1 MHEAPPPTPASPP
14 ASSAVPA
21 EPLSHGLKQ
30 RHLTMLGLGG
40 VIGAGLFVGSGAG
53 IAVAGPAI
61 VVSYLIAGA
70 LAMLVMR
77 MLGEMSAAMPAS
89 GSFSVHAERALGRWA
104 GFSVGW
110 LYWFLLVVVLA
121 VEATAAAQIAH
132 GWVPGIEPW
141 AWVLLFMVVFTAANL
156 TAVKNFGE
164 FEFWFASL
172 KVGAIVVFL
181 VLGVL
186 AVLGLLPDTDPVGMA
201 NLTGQGGFLP
211 NGWGG
216 VVSGVLTVVFAFG
229 GLEVVTI
236 AAAETDDPAR
246 AVGRAVR
253 SAVVRILFFYVGSML
268 VIVTV
273 LPWTAQQAGLS
284 PYVKVLDA
292 IGVPSAGQIMN
303 IVVFVALLSALNA
316 NLYGSSRMVFSLA
329 ERGEAPR
336 GLLKV
341 SGGGSREATGAG
353 SRETTGAGS
362 RETTG
367 GGSRETTGGG
377 SRETTGG
384 GSRVT
389 TGGVPRRAVLASVAF
404 GFVSVLLNLLWP
416 DTVFLYML
424 NSVGAVL
431 LFVWA
436 LIAASQLRLRARLEQ
451 EAPEALS
458 LRMWCFPYLTWVTLA
473 GLAGVLLLMLTDEAA
488 RPQVLWSAGA
498 TALVLLVAVGRQWRE
513 RRGSA
518 VADR

>member
-1 MHEAPPPTPASPP
+1 MHEAPPTPSGAPTT
-14 ASSAVPA
+14 PA
-21 EPLSHGLKQ
+21 EPLQHGLKQ

-61 VVSYLIAGA
+61 VVSYLIAGT

-132 GWVPGIEPW
+132 GWVPAVEPW

-181 VLGVL
+181 GLGVL
-186 AVLGLLPDTDPVGMA
+186 AVLGRLPDTDPVGMT

-284 PYVKVLDA
+284 PYVKVLDS
-292 IGVPSAGQIMN
+292 IGVPSAAQIMN

-341 SGGGSREATGAG
+341 SGGSQGRA
-353 SRETTGAGS
+353 
-362 RETTG
+362 
-367 GGSRETTGGG
+367 
-377 SRETTGG
+377 
-384 GSRVT
+384 
-389 TGGVPRRAVLASVAF
+389 GGVPRRAVLASVAF

-451 EAPEALS
+451 EAPGALA
-458 LRMWCFPYLTWVTLA
+458 LRMWWFPYLTWLTLA
-473 GLAGVLLLMLTDEAA
+473 GLFAVLVLMLTDDAA

-498 TALVLLVAVGRQWRE
+498 TALVLLVAVVRQWRE
-513 RRGSA
+513 RGNPA
-518 VADR
+518 PADR

>member
-1 MHEAPPPTPASPP
+1 MHEAPPTPSGASTPPPGAPTS
-14 ASSAVPA
+14 PA
-21 EPLSHGLKQ
+21 EPLEHGLKQ

-77 MLGEMSAAMPAS
+77 MLGEMSAAIPAS

-132 GWVPGIEPW
+132 GWVPAVEPW

-156 TAVKNFGE
+156 AAVKNFGE

-181 VLGVL
+181 GLGVL
-186 AVLGLLPDTDPVGMA
+186 AVLGRLPDTDPVGMT

-211 NGWGG
+211 NGWAG

-284 PYVKVLDA
+284 PYVKVLDS

-316 NLYGSSRMVFSLA
+316 NLYCSSRMVFSLA

-341 SGGGSREATGAG
+341 SGGSPGKA
-353 SRETTGAGS
+353 
-362 RETTG
+362 
-367 GGSRETTGGG
+367 
-377 SRETTGG
+377 
-384 GSRVT
+384 
-389 TGGVPRRAVLASVAF
+389 GGVPRRAVLASVAF

-436 LIAASQLRLRARLEQ
+436 LIAASQLRLRARLER
-451 EAPEALS
+451 EAPGALA
-458 LRMWCFPYLTWVTLA
+458 LRMWWFPYLTWLTLA
-473 GLAGVLLLMLTDEAA
+473 GLLGVLVLMLTDSDA

-513 RRGSA
+513 QRGSPGSGRKGSTTT
-518 VADR
+518 DR

>member
-1 MHEAPPPTPASPP
+1 MHDAPPTHSP
-14 ASSAVPA
+14 VPS
-21 EPLSHGLKQ
+21 EPLAHGLKQ

-53 IAVAGPAI
+53 IAVAGPAV

-110 LYWFLLVVVLA
+110 LYWFMLVVVLA

-132 GWVPGIEPW
+132 GWVPAVDQW
-141 AWVLLFMVVFTAANL
+141 LWVLLFMVVFTVANL

-164 FEFWFASL
+164 FEFWFAAL
-172 KVGAIVVFL
+172 KVAAIVVFL
-181 VLGVL
+181 ALGLLAVLGVL
-186 AVLGLLPDTDPVGMA
+186 PDTEPVGLT

-211 NGWGG
+211 NGWDG

-284 PYVKVLDA
+284 PYVKVLDSM
-292 IGVPSAGQIMN
+292 GVPSAGQIMN

-316 NLYGSSRMVFSLA
+316 NLYGSSRMIFSLA

-341 SGGGSREATGAG
+341 SGGR
-353 SRETTGAGS
+353 
-362 RETTG
+362 G
-367 GGSRETTGGG
+367 GG
-377 SRETTGG
+377 
-384 GSRVT
+384 
-389 TGGVPRRAVLASVAF
+389 GGVPRRAVLASVAF
-404 GFVSVLLNLLWP
+404 GFVSVLLNLKWP

-431 LFVWA
+431 LFVWG
-436 LIAASQLRLRARLEQ
+436 LIAASQLRLRRLLERD
-451 EAPEALS
+451 APGALA

-473 GLAGVLLLMLTDEAA
+473 GLLAVLLLMLTDDAA

-498 TALVLLVAVGRQWRE
+498 TGLVLLVAWVRE
-513 RRGSA
+513 LRA
-518 VADR
+518 KA

>member
-1 MHEAPPPTPASPP
+1 MHDAPPTHPP
-14 ASSAVPA
+14 VPP
-21 EPLSHGLKQ
+21 EPLAQGLKQ

-53 IAVAGPAI
+53 IAVAGPAV

-132 GWVPGIEPW
+132 GWVPAVDQW
-141 AWVLLFMVVFTAANL
+141 LWVLLFMVVFTVANL

-164 FEFWFASL
+164 FEFWFAAL

-181 VLGVL
+181 VLGLL
-186 AVLGLLPDTDPVGMA
+186 AVLGVLPDTRPVGLT

-211 NGWGG
+211 NGWDG

-284 PYVKVLDA
+284 PYVKVLDS

-316 NLYGSSRMVFSLA
+316 NLYGSSRMIFSLA

-341 SGGGSREATGAG
+341 SGGQG
-353 SRETTGAGS
+353 
-362 RETTG
+362 
-367 GGSRETTGGG
+367 
-377 SRETTGG
+377 
-384 GSRVT
+384 
-389 TGGVPRRAVLASVAF
+389 GGVPRKAVLASVAF
-404 GFVSVLLNLLWP
+404 GFVSVLLNLKWP
-416 DTVFLYML
+416 DSVFLYML

-431 LFVWA
+431 LFVWG
-436 LIAASQLRLRARLEQ
+436 LIAASQLRLRRRLER
-451 EAPEALS
+451 EAPGALT

-473 GLAGVLLLMLTDEAA
+473 GLLAVLLLMLTDDVA

-498 TALVLLVAVGRQWRE
+498 TGLVLLVAVVRE
-513 RRGSA
+513 LRSR
-518 VADR
+518 

>member
-1 MHEAPPPTPASPP
+1 MHEAPPTPSGAPTT
-14 ASSAVPA
+14 PA
-21 EPLSHGLKQ
+21 EPLQHGLKQ

-61 VVSYLIAGA
+61 VVSYLIAGT

-132 GWVPGIEPW
+132 GWVPAVEPW

-181 VLGVL
+181 GLGVL
-186 AVLGLLPDTDPVGMA
+186 AVLGRLPDTDPVGMT

-284 PYVKVLDA
+284 PYVKVLDS
-292 IGVPSAGQIMN
+292 IGVPSAAQIMN

-341 SGGGSREATGAG
+341 SGGSQGKA
-353 SRETTGAGS
+353 
-362 RETTG
+362 
-367 GGSRETTGGG
+367 
-377 SRETTGG
+377 
-384 GSRVT
+384 
-389 TGGVPRRAVLASVAF
+389 GGVPRRAVLASVAF

-451 EAPEALS
+451 EAPGALA
-458 LRMWCFPYLTWVTLA
+458 LRMWWFPYLTWLTLA
-473 GLAGVLLLMLTDEAA
+473 GLFGVLVLMLTDDAA

-513 RRGSA
+513 RGNPA
-518 VADR
+518 PADR

>member
-1 MHEAPPPTPASPP
+1 MHDTPPPTEPRQP
-14 ASSAVPA
+14 
-21 EPLSHGLKQ
+21 EPLAHGLKQ

-61 VVSYLIAGA
+61 VVSYLIAGT

-121 VEATAAAQIAH
+121 VEATAAATIAH
-132 GWVPGIEPW
+132 GWVPAVDQW
-141 AWVLLFMVVFTAANL
+141 AWVLVFMVVFTVANL
-156 TAVKNFGE
+156 TAVRNFGE
-164 FEFWFASL
+164 FEFWFAAL
-172 KVGAIVVFL
+172 KVVAIVVFL
-181 VLGVL
+181 VLGLL
-186 AVLGLLPDTDPVGMA
+186 AIFGLLPDTDPVGLT

-211 NGWGG
+211 SGWAG

-316 NLYGSSRMVFSLA
+316 NLYGSSRMIFSLA
-329 ERGEAPR
+329 ERGEGPR

-341 SGGGSREATGAG
+341 SGGNEV
-353 SRETTGAGS
+353 E
-362 RETTG
+362 
-367 GGSRETTGGG
+367 
-377 SRETTGG
+377 
-384 GSRVT
+384 
-389 TGGVPRRAVLASVAF
+389 GGVPRRAVLASVAF
-404 GFVSVLLNLLWP
+404 GFVSVLLNLKWP
-416 DTVFLYML
+416 DSVFLYLL

-431 LFVWA
+431 LFVWG
-436 LIAASQLRLRARLEQ
+436 LIAASQLRLRRRIER
-451 EAPEALS
+451 EAPEALT
-458 LRMWCFPYLTWVTLA
+458 LRMWFFPWLTWLTLVA
-473 GLAGVLLLMLTDEAA
+473 LVAVLVLMLTDEVA

-498 TALVLLVAVGRQWRE
+498 TGLVLLVALAREVRE
-513 RRGSA
+513 RRRG
-518 VADR
+518 

>member
-1 MHEAPPPTPASPP
+1 MHDTPPPTEPRQP
-14 ASSAVPA
+14 
-21 EPLSHGLKQ
+21 EPLAHGLKQ

-61 VVSYLIAGA
+61 VVSYLIAGT

-121 VEATAAAQIAH
+121 VEATAAATIAH
-132 GWVPGIEPW
+132 GWVPAVDQW
-141 AWVLLFMVVFTAANL
+141 AWVLVFMVVFTVANL

-164 FEFWFASL
+164 FEFWFAAL
-172 KVGAIVVFL
+172 KVAAIVVFL
-181 VLGVL
+181 VLGLL
-186 AVLGLLPDTDPVGMA
+186 AIFGLLPDTDPVGLT

-211 NGWGG
+211 NGWAG

-316 NLYGSSRMVFSLA
+316 NLYGSSRMIFSLA
-329 ERGEAPR
+329 ERGEGPR

-341 SGGGSREATGAG
+341 SGGRDGESE
-353 SRETTGAGS
+353 
-362 RETTG
+362 
-367 GGSRETTGGG
+367 
-377 SRETTGG
+377 
-384 GSRVT
+384 
-389 TGGVPRRAVLASVAF
+389 GGVPRRAVLASVAF
-404 GFVSVLLNLLWP
+404 GFVSVLLNLKWP
-416 DTVFLYML
+416 DSVFLYLL

-431 LFVWA
+431 LFVWG
-436 LIAASQLRLRARLEQ
+436 LIAASQLRLRRRIER
-451 EAPEALS
+451 EAPEALT
-458 LRMWCFPYLTWVTLA
+458 LRMWFFPWLTWLTLVA
-473 GLAGVLLLMLTDEAA
+473 LVAVLVLMLTDDVA

-498 TALVLLVAVGRQWRE
+498 TGLVLLVALARE
-513 RRGSA
+513 VRDRRRG
-518 VADR
+518 

>member
-1 MHEAPPPTPASPP
+1 MHEAPPTPAATSP
-14 ASSAVPA
+14 AAPA

-132 GWVPGIEPW
+132 GWVPAVEPW
-141 AWVLLFMVVFTAANL
+141 AWVLLFMVVFTVANL

-181 VLGVL
+181 ALGGL
-186 AVLGLLPDTDPVGMA
+186 AVFGLLPDTDPVGMT

-211 NGWGG
+211 NGWSG

-341 SGGGSREATGAG
+341 SRKAGA
-353 SRETTGAGS
+353 E
-362 RETTG
+362 
-367 GGSRETTGGG
+367 
-377 SRETTGG
+377 
-384 GSRVT
+384 
-389 TGGVPRRAVLASVAF
+389 GGVPRRAVLASVVF

-416 DTVFLYML
+416 DTVFLFML

-451 EAPEALS
+451 EAPAALA
-458 LRMWCFPYLTWVTLA
+458 LRMWWFPYLTWVTLA
-473 GLAGVLLLMLTDEAA
+473 GLLGVLLLMLTDDAA

-498 TALVLLVAVGRQWRE
+498 TALVLLVAVGRE
-513 RRGSA
+513 RRDRRRPRGHGQERSA
-518 VADR
+518 FTDR

>member
-1 MHEAPPPTPASPP
+1 MHDAPPTHPP
-14 ASSAVPA
+14 VPP
-21 EPLSHGLKQ
+21 EPLAQGLKQ

-53 IAVAGPAI
+53 IAVAGPAV

-132 GWVPGIEPW
+132 GWVPAVDQW
-141 AWVLLFMVVFTAANL
+141 LWVLLFMVVFTVANL

-164 FEFWFASL
+164 FEFWFAAL

-181 VLGVL
+181 MLGLLAVLGVL
-186 AVLGLLPDTDPVGMA
+186 PDTRPVGLT

-211 NGWGG
+211 SGWDG

-284 PYVKVLDA
+284 PYVKVLDS

-316 NLYGSSRMVFSLA
+316 NLYGSSRMIFSLA

-341 SGGGSREATGAG
+341 SGGQG
-353 SRETTGAGS
+353 
-362 RETTG
+362 
-367 GGSRETTGGG
+367 
-377 SRETTGG
+377 
-384 GSRVT
+384 
-389 TGGVPRRAVLASVAF
+389 GGVPRRAVLASVAF
-404 GFVSVLLNLLWP
+404 GFVSVLLNLKWP
-416 DTVFLYML
+416 DSVFLYML

-431 LFVWA
+431 LFVWG
-436 LIAASQLRLRARLEQ
+436 LIAASQLRLRRRLER
-451 EAPEALS
+451 EAPGALT

-473 GLAGVLLLMLTDEAA
+473 GLLAVLLLMLTDDVA

-498 TALVLLVAVGRQWRE
+498 TGLVLLVAVVRE
-513 RRGSA
+513 LRSR
-518 VADR
+518 

>member
-1 MHEAPPPTPASPP
+1 MHEAPPTPSGAPTT
-14 ASSAVPA
+14 PA
-21 EPLSHGLKQ
+21 EPLQHGLKQ

-61 VVSYLIAGA
+61 VVSYLIAGT

-132 GWVPGIEPW
+132 GWVPAVEPW

-181 VLGVL
+181 GLGVL
-186 AVLGLLPDTDPVGMA
+186 AVLGWLPDTDPVGMT

-284 PYVKVLDA
+284 PYVKVLDS
-292 IGVPSAGQIMN
+292 IGVPSAAQIMN

-341 SGGGSREATGAG
+341 SGGPRGTA
-353 SRETTGAGS
+353 
-362 RETTG
+362 
-367 GGSRETTGGG
+367 
-377 SRETTGG
+377 
-384 GSRVT
+384 
-389 TGGVPRRAVLASVAF
+389 GGVPRRAVLASVAF

-416 DTVFLYML
+416 DTVFLYVL

-451 EAPEALS
+451 EAPGALA
-458 LRMWCFPYLTWVTLA
+458 LRMWWFPYLTWLTLA
-473 GLAGVLLLMLTDEAA
+473 GLFGVLVLMLTDDAA

-513 RRGSA
+513 RGNPAS
-518 VADR
+518 ADR

>member
-1 MHEAPPPTPASPP
+1 MHEAPPTPSGPPTA
-14 ASSAVPA
+14 PA
-21 EPLSHGLKQ
+21 EPLEHGLKQ

-132 GWVPGIEPW
+132 GWVPAVEPW

-156 TAVKNFGE
+156 AAVKNFGE

-181 VLGVL
+181 GLGVL
-186 AVLGLLPDTDPVGMA
+186 AVFGWLPDTDPVGMT

-284 PYVKVLDA
+284 PYVKVLDS

-341 SGGGSREATGAG
+341 SGGSPGKA
-353 SRETTGAGS
+353 
-362 RETTG
+362 
-367 GGSRETTGGG
+367 
-377 SRETTGG
+377 
-384 GSRVT
+384 
-389 TGGVPRRAVLASVAF
+389 GGVPRRAVLASVAF

-436 LIAASQLRLRARLEQ
+436 LIAASQLRLRARLER
-451 EAPEALS
+451 EAPGALA
-458 LRMWCFPYLTWVTLA
+458 LRMWWFPYLTWLTLA
-473 GLAGVLLLMLTDEAA
+473 GLLGVLVLMLTDADA

-513 RRGSA
+513 RKGSA
-518 VADR
+518 LTGR

>member
-1 MHEAPPPTPASPP
+1 MHDTPPPTEPSQP
-14 ASSAVPA
+14 
-21 EPLSHGLKQ
+21 EPLAHGLKQ

-61 VVSYLIAGA
+61 VVSYLIAGT

-121 VEATAAAQIAH
+121 VEATAAATIAH
-132 GWVPGIEPW
+132 GWVPAVDQW
-141 AWVLLFMVVFTAANL
+141 VWVLVFMVVFTVANL

-164 FEFWFASL
+164 FEFWFAAL
-172 KVGAIVVFL
+172 KVAAIVVFL
-181 VLGVL
+181 VLGLL
-186 AVLGLLPDTDPVGMA
+186 AIFGLLPDTDPVGLT
-201 NLTGQGGFLP
+201 NLTGHGGFLP
-211 NGWGG
+211 NGWAG

-316 NLYGSSRMVFSLA
+316 NLYGSSRMIFSLA
-329 ERGEAPR
+329 ERGEGPR

-341 SGGGSREATGAG
+341 SGGRDGESER
-353 SRETTGAGS
+353 
-362 RETTG
+362 
-367 GGSRETTGGG
+367 
-377 SRETTGG
+377 
-384 GSRVT
+384 
-389 TGGVPRRAVLASVAF
+389 GVPRRAVLASVAF
-404 GFVSVLLNLLWP
+404 GFVSVLLNLKWP
-416 DTVFLYML
+416 DSVFLYLL

-431 LFVWA
+431 LFVWG
-436 LIAASQLRLRARLEQ
+436 LIAASQLRLRRRIER
-451 EAPEALS
+451 EAPEALT
-458 LRMWCFPYLTWVTLA
+458 LRMWFFPWLTWLTLVA
-473 GLAGVLLLMLTDEAA
+473 LVAVLVLMLTDDVA

-498 TALVLLVAVGRQWRE
+498 TGLVLLVALARE
-513 RRGSA
+513 VRDRRRG
-518 VADR
+518 

>member
-1 MHEAPPPTPASPP
+1 MHEAPPPTSTSAPDPS
-14 ASSAVPA
+14 SSAVPA

-181 VLGVL
+181 VLGLL
-186 AVLGLLPDTDPVGMA
+186 AVFGWLPDTDPVGMT

-316 NLYGSSRMVFSLA
+316 NLYGSSRMIFSLA

-341 SGGGSREATGAG
+341 SGGGSRE
-353 SRETTGAGS
+353 
-362 RETTG
+362 
-367 GGSRETTGGG
+367 
-377 SRETTGG
+377 
-384 GSRVT
+384 T

-451 EAPEALS
+451 EAPEALA

-473 GLAGVLLLMLTDEAA
+473 GLFGVLLLMLTDEAA

-498 TALVLLVAVGRQWRE
+498 TASVLLVAVGRQLRE
-513 RRGSA
+513 QRRDSA
-518 VADR
+518 AADR

>member
-1 MHEAPPPTPASPP
+1 MHDAPPTHPP
-14 ASSAVPA
+14 VPS
-21 EPLSHGLKQ
+21 EPLAQGLKQ

-53 IAVAGPAI
+53 IAVAGPAV

-132 GWVPGIEPW
+132 GWVPAVDQW
-141 AWVLLFMVVFTAANL
+141 LWVLLFMVVFTVANL

-164 FEFWFASL
+164 FEFWFAAL

-181 VLGVL
+181 VLGLL
-186 AVLGLLPDTDPVGMA
+186 AVLGVLPDTRPVGLT

-211 NGWGG
+211 NGWDG

-236 AAAETDDPAR
+236 AAAETDDPTR

-284 PYVKVLDA
+284 PYVKVLDS

-316 NLYGSSRMVFSLA
+316 NLYGSSRMIFSLA

-341 SGGGSREATGAG
+341 SGGQG
-353 SRETTGAGS
+353 
-362 RETTG
+362 
-367 GGSRETTGGG
+367 
-377 SRETTGG
+377 
-384 GSRVT
+384 
-389 TGGVPRRAVLASVAF
+389 GGVPRRAVLASVAF
-404 GFVSVLLNLLWP
+404 GFVSVLLNLKWP
-416 DTVFLYML
+416 DSVFLYML

-431 LFVWA
+431 LFVWG
-436 LIAASQLRLRARLEQ
+436 LIAASQLRLRRRLER
-451 EAPEALS
+451 EAPGAPT

-473 GLAGVLLLMLTDEAA
+473 GLLAVLLLMLTDDAA

-498 TALVLLVAVGRQWRE
+498 TGLVLLVAVVRE
-513 RRGSA
+513 LRSKP
-518 VADR
+518 

>member
-1 MHEAPPPTPASPP
+1 MHDAPPTHPP
-14 ASSAVPA
+14 VPP
-21 EPLSHGLKQ
+21 EPLAQGLKQ

-53 IAVAGPAI
+53 IAVAGPAV

-132 GWVPGIEPW
+132 GWVPAVDQW
-141 AWVLLFMVVFTAANL
+141 LWVLLFMVVFTVANL

-164 FEFWFASL
+164 FEFWFAAL

-181 VLGVL
+181 VLGLL
-186 AVLGLLPDTDPVGMA
+186 AVLGVLPDTRPVGLT

-211 NGWGG
+211 NGWDG

-284 PYVKVLDA
+284 PYVKVLDS

-316 NLYGSSRMVFSLA
+316 NLYGSSRMIFSLA

-336 GLLKV
+336 GLLRV
-341 SGGGSREATGAG
+341 SGGQG
-353 SRETTGAGS
+353 
-362 RETTG
+362 
-367 GGSRETTGGG
+367 
-377 SRETTGG
+377 
-384 GSRVT
+384 
-389 TGGVPRRAVLASVAF
+389 GGVPRRAVLASVAF
-404 GFVSVLLNLLWP
+404 GFVSVLLNLKWP
-416 DTVFLYML
+416 DSVFLYML

-431 LFVWA
+431 LFVWG
-436 LIAASQLRLRARLEQ
+436 LIAASQLRLRRRLER
-451 EAPEALS
+451 EAPGALT

-473 GLAGVLLLMLTDEAA
+473 GLLAVLLLMLTDDVA

-498 TALVLLVAVGRQWRE
+498 TGLVLLVAVVRE
-513 RRGSA
+513 LRSR
-518 VADR
+518 

>member
-1 MHEAPPPTPASPP
+1 MHEAPPPTPASTPP
-14 ASSAVPA
+14 SAAVPA

-61 VVSYLIAGA
+61 VVSYLIAGV

-132 GWVPGIEPW
+132 GWVPGVEPW

-181 VLGVL
+181 VLGLL
-186 AVLGLLPDTDPVGMA
+186 AVLGWLPDTDPVGMT

-211 NGWGG
+211 NGWSG

-316 NLYGSSRMVFSLA
+316 NLYGSSRMIFSLA

-341 SGGGSREATGAG
+341 SRGNAPKGAD
-353 SRETTGAGS
+353 SQEKA
-362 RETTG
+362 
-367 GGSRETTGGG
+367 
-377 SRETTGG
+377 
-384 GSRVT
+384 
-389 TGGVPRRAVLASVAF
+389 GGVPRRAVLASVAF
-404 GFVSVLLNLLWP
+404 GFVSVLLNLVWP

-451 EAPEALS
+451 EAPEALA

-473 GLAGVLLLMLTDEAA
+473 GLFGVLVLMLTDEAA

-498 TALVLLVAVGRQWRE
+498 TALVLLVAVERQRRE
-513 RRGSA
+513 QRGKPA
-518 VADR
+518 ITDR

>member
-1 MHEAPPPTPASPP
+1 RPAS
-14 ASSAVPA
+14 ASP
-21 EPLSHGLKQ
+21 
-30 RHLTMLGLGG
+30 
-40 VIGAGLFVGSGAG
+40 GSR
-53 IAVAGPAI
+53 AGPAI

-132 GWVPGIEPW
+132 GWVPGVEPW
-141 AWVLLFMVVFTAANL
+141 AWVLLFMVVFTVANL

-181 VLGVL
+181 VLGGL
-186 AVLGLLPDTDPVGMA
+186 AVFGLLPDTDPVGMT
-201 NLTGQGGFLP
+201 NLTGRGGFLP
-211 NGWGG
+211 NGWSG

-316 NLYGSSRMVFSLA
+316 NLYGSSRMIFSLA

-341 SGGGSREATGAG
+341 SGGAPKSAG
-353 SRETTGAGS
+353 S
-362 RETTG
+362 
-367 GGSRETTGGG
+367 GGSGG
-377 SRETTGG
+377 SD
-384 GSRVT
+384 GSSGQA
-389 TGGVPRRAVLASVAF
+389 GGVPRRAVLASVAF
-404 GFVSVLLNLLWP
+404 GFVSVLLNLIWP

-451 EAPEALS
+451 EAPDALA
-458 LRMWCFPYLTWVTLA
+458 LRMWWFPYLTWVTLA
-473 GLAGVLLLMLTDEAA
+473 GLLGVLLLMLTDDAA

-498 TALVLLVAVGRQWRE
+498 TALVLLVAVGREWRE
-513 RRGSA
+513 RRASREPSA
-518 VADR
+518 FTDR